1 MFYAAPKE
9 WIEQNMPDLATYQPE
24 KTRIFYPEAD
34 GQIRFADRICGY
46 YFSDRPWGR
55 GEDERLVEGLDQEFV
70 DKQSYLST
78 NIRNTLRAPDGW
90 TFVSCDYAAQELRL
104 GAINTKG
111 KAFLNAFMN
120 GEDVHLSTAKAM
132 FGEEAVKANK
142 KKLRSIAKGCNSVDA
157 YYATSTGY
165 KHLKDTDHILDA
177 NGNKQSFINVI
188 EHRIGHRLYL
198 SNGQILDVTDNHKF
212 LDMSMLEP
220 EFKEHYL
227 GMQIPLLKTKN
238 KHFST
243 QYDYTYNYT
252 VKHHNQFGEY
262 LCNKKINFKLTKE
275 LGYLI
280 GIYLGDGYIYERNIE
295 GLTICCNPT
304 NADYLYSIMNSYKS
318 SRKNSKGCTRIDMPN
333 YSLLSITN
341 TALIRFIREHFGY
354 TKTKHID
361 LDLCY
366 NSPLEFNIGLIS
378 GLIDSDGSAYSDQMF
393 FGNTSELLTRTL
405 SSLLAFVGIP
415 ATYSEKSYTYK
426 GITKP
431 FYKLTILDARL
442 LDLHVE
448 HKKKAFKN
456 VISRYM
462 GYKLKNVTSS
472 TYQGKYYDKL
482 NMLSKGLIK
491 SLTCRAIEKYI
502 PELKHNDYYPI
513 SIVKIEPIETDF
525 NIMECETHYYEAE
538 GYIQPNCNFSMQYG
552 GSPQGLSRVTGVPL
566 DEATNQYNAYM
577 LAQADHFAVQ
587 NAQVRR
593 THQTLTEY
601 SFFGLPVRLHN
612 YYKVDNYSMQSAGER
627 LAKNHRIQAC
637 LPYSTKIMTNKGY
650 IPIGKL
656 YDDRDQHFDT
666 MVWNGFD
673 WTHFT
678 PVYKGKDILH
688 KITFDNGKVLY
699 CDSRHKLKVIN
710 PTSIDWTMLP
720 DLKVG
725 DAIAFSKIQRLDYQ
739 GNSPQEIIGEKSSSN
754 VPGLTNFKYD
764 TMTFNRED
772 ILDMCYMYGSIL
784 GDGNINPTKGNM
796 SISMTWGY
804 TKFNNISRFTKLLDK
819 FNIYYKIKVTQPY
832 LMKSGK
838 MSHELRS
845 IKVYCAPLVRAF
857 KKLFGIE
864 KYENTYTKRIHDIT
878 FTYDKDM
885 ISLILEGLHDT
896 DGIKFNHSG
905 NLNMCNAKLIQ
916 DIQLLQRLIGF
927 NSKIKY
933 NGSATYLRNTSTTY
947 VDYLKTGIGED
958 NTLGQTLPYHNY
970 VFKQLCKSNPYPR
983 GTSKCVIVNKL
994 LTTYGDKIGERCY
1007 LSTFRSICK
1016 ELDIHF
1022 EDYDYSRIVSIENLQ
1037 EPIDTYTLTTNNPMH
1052 QYDSEGVISKNTGA
1066 DVLSIAFIKLWKN
1079 IFSKIKN
1086 PEDYVRF
1093 QITVHDEID
1102 FIVRNDVIHIIIPE
1116 ILKNMQCQ
1124 MPDWEIP
1131 LTIGLSFG
1139 PTFGQQYEWEYS
1151 PDTFE
1156 VLGPKLEMPKKE
1168 EPKQEVII
1176 EQPQEE
1182 KILLEF

>member
-9 WIEQNMPDLATYQPE
+9 WVEQNMPNLAAYQPE

-34 GQIRFADRICGY
+34 GQIRFADRIHGY
-46 YFSDRPWGR
+46 YFSDRPWGL

-70 DKQSYLST
+70 DTKSYLST

-111 KAFLNAFMN
+111 KAFLNAFMH
-120 GEDVHLSTAKAM
+120 GEDVHLATAKAM
-132 FGEEAVKANK
+132 FGEAAVKENK
-142 KKLRSIAKGCNSVDA
+142 KKYRSIAKG
-157 YYATSTGY
+157 
-165 KHLKDTDHILDA
+165 L
-177 NGNKQSFINVI
+177 
-188 EHRIGHRLYL
+188 
-198 SNGQILDVTDNHKF
+198 
-212 LDMSMLEP
+212 
-220 EFKEHYL
+220 
-227 GMQIPLLKTKN
+227 
-238 KHFST
+238 
-243 QYDYTYNYT
+243 
-252 VKHHNQFGEY
+252 
-262 LCNKKINFKLTKE
+262 
-275 LGYLI
+275 
-280 GIYLGDGYIYERNIE
+280 
-295 GLTICCNPT
+295 
-304 NADYLYSIMNSYKS
+304 
-318 SRKNSKGCTRIDMPN
+318 
-333 YSLLSITN
+333 
-341 TALIRFIREHFGY
+341 
-354 TKTKHID
+354 
-361 LDLCY
+361 
-366 NSPLEFNIGLIS
+366 
-378 GLIDSDGSAYSDQMF
+378 
-393 FGNTSELLTRTL
+393 
-405 SSLLAFVGIP
+405 
-415 ATYSEKSYTYK
+415 
-426 GITKP
+426 
-431 FYKLTILDARL
+431 
-442 LDLHVE
+442 
-448 HKKKAFKN
+448 
-456 VISRYM
+456 
-462 GYKLKNVTSS
+462 
-472 TYQGKYYDKL
+472 
-482 NMLSKGLIK
+482 
-491 SLTCRAIEKYI
+491 
-502 PELKHNDYYPI
+502 
-513 SIVKIEPIETDF
+513 
-525 NIMECETHYYEAE
+525 
-538 GYIQPNCNFSMQYG
+538 NFSMQYG
-552 GSPQGLSRVTGVPL
+552 GSAAGLARMSGIPME
-566 DEATNQYNAYM
+566 EAQAQYDAYM

-587 NAQVRR
+587 DAQVRN
-593 THQTLTEY
+593 THKTLTEY

-612 YYKVDNYSMQSAGER
+612 YYSSPDKSMVSAGER

-656 YDDRDQHFDT
+656 YDDRDQHFNT

-784 GDGNINPTKGNM
+784 GDGNINPNKGNM

-804 TKFNNISRFTKLLDK
+804 TKFNNIPRFTKLLDK

-845 IKVYCAPLVRAF
+845 IQVYCAPLVRAF

-994 LTTYGDKIGERCY
+994 LSTYGDKRGERCY

-1066 DVLSIAFIKLWKN
+1066 DVLSIAFIKLWNN
-1079 IFSKIKN
+1079 IFCKLKN

-1139 PTFGQQYEWEYS
+1139 PTFGQQYEWLYS

-1156 VLGPKLEMPKKE
+1156 VLGPKLEMPKAPAPKKE
-1168 EPKQEVII
+1168 ETVETPK
-1176 EQPQEE
+1176 EE
-1182 KILLEF
+1182 KITIEF